1 MDTVL
6 PAHQNEY
13 ALSNKFGEFF
23 VGKIETIRTN
33 LSNSNNSSAET
44 DDAFE
49 SDVKFYGTPLTSL
62 SPATMEEVR
71 KIIKRA
77 PVKSCELDPI
87 PTS

>member
-1 MDTVL
+1 MGNKLDTVL

-13 ALSNKFGEFF
+13 ALSNQFGEFF

-49 SDVKFYGTPLTSL
+49 SDVKFDGTPLTSL
-62 SPATMEEVR
+62 SPATMEAVR
-71 KIIKRA
+71 K
-77 PVKSCELDPI
+77 VKSCELDPI